1 MYKAKGKVC
10 QSSMVNGDRFQ
21 GKNKKKGANGK
32 DRKGSEQ
39 LPVNKGENR

>member
-1 MYKAKGKVC
+1 MYKGKGKVC

-21 GKNKKKGANGK
+21 GKIKKKGGNGK

-39 LPVNKGENR
+39 LPVNKVEKR